1 LTNFHISAG
10 RKEALRV
17 VGEHIAPLDQAWGQP
32 EQATARKAR
41 PGLADLPADV
51 FERP

>member
-1 LTNFHISAG
+1 MTNFQISAG

-17 VGEHIAPLDQAWGQP
+17 VGEQIAPLDEAWGQP

-41 PGLADLPADV
+41 PGLSDLPVDGFA
-51 FERP
+51 RL